1 MKKALGFNRKFS
13 RVTVS
18 FLWLGR
24 WLIWN
29 QLIFCKIT
37 YNCHEFE
44 VNYITLLKKVRKM
57 TFAFPSFEQ
66 INTVIIK
73 YITKKVRWDPSLN
86 VLNLTLG
93 EYQKKYWIFCV
104 LSYVQC
110 HVFHVQYIYNW
121 ITMGSRSP
129 EAIILY
135 TWVERYRMECRVVY
149 KSRQLVKF
157 ARFSAKFCRLLSLLH
172 ESK

>member
-1 MKKALGFNRKFS
+1 MKKLQANSPPKQFHHPVMDWSRFLSFQRNQKIFSYWPHLSKIKLGTRIIFVIKSTIKCYFYIQFPGTYFTNGMTMKKALGFNRKFS

-37 YNCHEFE
+37 YNCYEFE

-57 TFAFPSFEQ
+57 TFTFPSFEQ

-73 YITKKVRWDPSLN
+73 YMTKKWDEIQN
-86 VLNLTLG
+86 WTFLTWL
-93 EYQKKYWIFCV
+93 
-104 LSYVQC
+104 
-110 HVFHVQYIYNW
+110 
-121 ITMGSRSP
+121 
-129 EAIILY
+129 
-135 TWVERYRMECRVVY
+135 
-149 KSRQLVKF
+149 
-157 ARFSAKFCRLLSLLH
+157 
-172 ESK
+172 

>member
-1 MKKALGFNRKFS
+1 MTMKKALGFNPKFS
-13 RVTVS
+13 RITVS

-66 INTVIIK
+66 YSNNKVND
-73 YITKKVRWDPSLN
+73 KKVRWDPSLN
-86 VLNLTLG
+86 ILNLTLG
-93 EYQKKYWIFCV
+93 EYQNKYWIFC
-104 LSYVQC
+104 LPSYVQC
-110 HVFHVQYIYNW
+110 HIFDVQYIYEW

-135 TWVERYRMECRVVY
+135 TWGERYHMEWCFFY
-149 KSRQLVKF
+149 NETMQW
-157 ARFSAKFCRLLSLLH
+157 
-172 ESK
+172 